1 MLDSEDEL
9 SWQLEDDDDNGLR
22 RMRRGGPM
30 PEVVMPR
37 CAAAEAK
44 APTLILQPES
54 PARVPEAQSPQR
66 GAHELGANQDFGT
79 PRAAPPRRSTER
91 VSHSEIRQR
100 LGNLANGA
108 SQGAFAP
115 LNLSALRASNSD
127 AGSLHAPRSR
137 EAGAFSPL
145 NAASSSAGKKSLG
158 HAEGAASV
166 GAFGPLTPASVRKTL
181 LGGANGDASSGALAP
196 FQARPPSSSGR
207 NGESSAGGGAFPP
220 LETRP
225 SSGNDE
231 GARALDTCDATTLP
245 QRRPPSSN
253 GGVTNGSSSLGAFS
267 PLSKVPASPPEGQAV
282 VAFSSRHPLST
293 APRNVPPAIQGAGAG
308 MGSPRPISSS
318 GRAAGVGAVGAFGES
333 VLAIPTASRIAIMG
347 APRGALGARHDAVS
361 VGQGVDELAK
371 RKAESLVKEAWMAL
385 AGEEIENAQELVEQA
400 RQEWSRAGKPEG
412 LSIKIAQIHTKLDEK
427 RQAAL
432 QGSPKKEVAQHASA
446 VDTLPE
452 EESTSWRLSKE
463 NVSWRDEIQQR
474 VKHALTDGQIVE
486 HEPGSAQLPQGWLR
500 MKAHDSGGEYWVN
513 TESGQR
519 MEQQPKDCASADRL
533 ISAAG
538 RLLCENQVAC
548 ARERLEMALEQL
560 EDAGIRDRDQVC
572 ADLHDRITRR
582 AAEMRAQ
589 AEEKLKIASREVE
602 TGDFKK
608 ARSFLTEARDMF
620 IDALDESLDS
630 VLYNETQCTVKA
642 LQHDIEKKEVQAGHR
657 LKGHEAVQVLKT
669 ALQEQDIRRARMALV
684 DAERA
689 YVASGDVSESL
700 QVGPKAQELQHLRVL
715 MEARNDT
722 RLRGDEALA
731 AARSAFARGD
741 HAATQEQANKAR
753 SCYLKAGLP
762 SDITEELLKP
772 VELLLSQLQ
781 SFLQSKQRDI
791 DISESS
797 ESDDNGGT
805 VERDEED
812 GESEVGKYENA
823 DEDEESDTL
832 EEECYNFTKKGQSPQ
847 AQEPTRHPEGPAAA
861 RRPFQRSHVAMA
873 PNSAQPSA
881 PVAHGAG
888 TLVPQPPAVRKSG
901 RAPNEHPPLVP
912 HPPPA
917 RTLEPHPPP
926 SNPAPRP
933 PTEIRPRGGGR
944 PMTAQA
950 LSPVA
955 PARALPGS
963 KSPAGADD
971 ARGEFLDTPPP
982 APPPRRRPIPHH
994 ELLSS
999 IPHDELLSSDGL
1011 AHQSAEHGS
1020 SDREADD
1027 LLRRRRRNEL
1037 LHWWKTT
1044 ALKAAEE
1051 RRRQEANRMPTDTS
1065 VEDALAAVDGL
1076 LATADKMLLQ
1086 ARTGHAGRVSKVEQA
1101 MSHVARAR
1109 ETVAAARVSDRDQ
1122 VLQDMQAQCS
1132 EMLKWAKLVEQAHSA
1147 KCKAEDAL
1155 KDKEWERVVSE
1166 ADTAIEA
1173 FEAAGEMDQVY
1184 SMEDLKQ
1191 RAAQAQARAHHCQRG
1206 DEAVKRAHEALED
1219 GQVTLA
1225 SEQALS
1231 ATSEYAA
1238 AAAGIPAGLKALLQR
1253 IRFVAGVCLHAI
1265 ACVGFCARACA
1276 DTHICMLWCAQG
1288 VLPGSGYRSLRQHLC
1303 CALAPA
1309 PLISRNLSRKV
1320 SFSPSLSGARSSL
1333 PTGSRL
1339 GCLPGAVR
1347 RLLLLKP
1354 RQR

>member
-1 MLDSEDEL
+1 MLDSEDPL
-9 SWQLEDDDDNGLR
+9 SWQLEDDDNNGRR

-54 PARVPEAQSPQR
+54 RACVPEAQSPQR
-66 GAHELGANQDFGT
+66 GAKEMGANQDFGT

-100 LGNLANGA
+100 LGNLASGA

-127 AGSLHAPRSR
+127 SGSLHAPRLR
-137 EAGAFSPL
+137 EAGAFSPW

-158 HAEGAASV
+158 HDEGAASG
-166 GAFGPLTPASVRKTL
+166 GAFGPLTPASVRITP
-181 LGGANGDASSGALAP
+181 LGAANGDASSGAFAP

-207 NGESSAGGGAFPP
+207 NGESSAGLGAFPP

-225 SSGNDE
+225 PSRNGE
-231 GARALDTCDATTLP
+231 AAGAVDTCGATTSP
-245 QRRPPSSN
+245 QRRPPASSN
-253 GGVTNGSSSLGAFS
+253 GGVTNGPSTAPSLGAFS
-267 PLSKVPASPPEGQAV
+267 PLSKVPASPREGPVQAV
-282 VAFSSRHPLST
+282 AASSSRHLLST
-293 APRNVPPAIQGAGAG
+293 APRIVPPAIQGVGAG
-308 MGSPRPISSS
+308 MRSPRPVSSS
-318 GRAAGVGAVGAFGES
+318 GRAAGVVTVGAFGES
-333 VLAIPTASRIAIMG
+333 VLGIPTAPRNVIMG
-347 APRGALGARHDAVS
+347 APRGALGARHDSVS
-361 VGQGVDELAK
+361 VVKGVNELAK

-385 AGEEIENAQELVEQA
+385 AGEELENAQELVEQA

-412 LSIKIAQIHTKLDEK
+412 LSIKIAQIDAKLGEK
-427 RQAAL
+427 RKEAL
-432 QGSPKKEVAQHASA
+432 QGRPEKEVAQHSLA
-446 VDTLPE
+446 VDTFPE
-452 EESTSWRLSKE
+452 EESASWRLGQKE
-463 NVSWRDEIQQR
+463 NVSWRDEIQQC
-474 VKHALTDGQIVE
+474 VAHALADGQIVE
-486 HEPGSAQLPQGWLR
+486 NEPGSAQLPQGWLR

-533 ISAAG
+533 IIAAG
-538 RLLCENQVAC
+538 RLLGENQVAC

-572 ADLHDRITRR
+572 ANLHDRITRR
-582 AAEMRAQ
+582 AAEMRAE
-589 AEEKLKIASREVE
+589 AEEKLKIASCQVE
-602 TGDFKK
+602 KGDFGK
-608 ARSFLTEARDMF
+608 ARSLLSEARDMF
-620 IDALDESLDS
+620 MDALDERLDS
-630 VLYNETQCTVKA
+630 FLYNETQCTVKA

-657 LKGHEAVQVLKT
+657 RKGHEAVQVLKT
-669 ALQEQDIRRARMALV
+669 ALQERDIRRARMALV
-684 DAERA
+684 DAEYA

-700 QVGPKAQELQHLRVL
+700 QVGPKAQELQNLRVL
-715 MEARNDT
+715 LEAQNDT

-762 SDITEELLKP
+762 SDMTEELLKP

-781 SFLQSKQRDI
+781 SFLQSKQRHV

-805 VERDEED
+805 VERNEED
-812 GESEVGKYENA
+812 GESEAGQ
-823 DEDEESDTL
+823 DEDQDQDEESHTH

-847 AQEPTRHPEGPAAA
+847 VQEPTRRPEGPAAV

-873 PNSAQPSA
+873 PNAAQPSA
-881 PVAHGAG
+881 PVAHGTG
-888 TLVPQPPAVRKSG
+888 TLVPQPPADRKSG
-901 RAPNEHPPLVP
+901 RARDEHSPLVP
-912 HPPPA
+912 RPPPA
-917 RTLEPHPPP
+917 RTLESHPPP

-933 PTEIRPRGGGR
+933 PTENRPRGGGR

-963 KSPAGADD
+963 KPPAGADD
-971 ARGEFLDTPPP
+971 ARGELFDTPPP

-1011 AHQSAEHGS
+1011 AHRSTQHGS

-1051 RRRQEANRMPTDTS
+1051 RKRQEANRMPTDTS
-1065 VEDALAAVDGL
+1065 VADALAAVDGL
-1076 LATADKMLLQ
+1076 LATADKTLLQ

-1101 MSHVARAR
+1101 MSHLAKAR
-1109 ETVAAARVSDRDQ
+1109 ETVAAARISDRDQ
-1122 VLQDMQAQCS
+1122 VLQDMQGRCS
-1132 EMLKWAKLVEQAHSA
+1132 ETLKWAKLVEQAHSA
-1147 KCKAEDAL
+1147 KCKAEDAF

-1173 FEAAGEMDQVY
+1173 FEVAGEMDQVY
-1184 SMEDLKQ
+1184 SMEDMKQ

-1206 DEAVKRAHEALED
+1206 DEAVKRAHEALKD

-1225 SEQALS
+1225 SEQALL

-1238 AAAGIPAGLKALLQR
+1238 AAAGIPAGLKSLLQR
-1253 IRFVAGVCLHAI
+1253 IRFVAVVCVHAI
-1265 ACVGFCARACA
+1265 ACVCFCAQTRAHI
-1276 DTHICMLWCAQG
+1276 HICMLWCARG
-1288 VLPGSGYRSLRQHLC
+1288 VLPDTGHCARASQELLREDFKLCPCACTSYITQSLT
-1303 CALAPA
+1303 
-1309 PLISRNLSRKV
+1309 KV
-1320 SFSPSLSGARSSL
+1320 SFSPSLSGA
-1333 PTGSRL
+1333 
-1339 GCLPGAVR
+1339 
-1347 RLLLLKP
+1347 
-1354 RQR
+1354 